1 MASFKEEKMD
11 MRIALAFA
19 LPIGLGLAALGG
31 ALGLGKAIA
40 GAIEAMGRQPEIS
53 TKILINMVLGCAL
66 IEAVVIYV
74 LVFSFIL
81 YGKL

>member
-1 MASFKEEKMD
+1 MD
-11 MRIALAFA
+11 MKVALSFA
-19 LPIGLGLAALGG
+19 LPLGLGIAALGG

-40 GAIEAMGRQPEIS
+40 AAMDAMGRQPEIS

-74 LVFSFIL
+74 LVYSFIL

>member
-1 MASFKEEKMD
+1 MD
-11 MRIALAFA
+11 MKVALALA
-19 LPIGLGLAALGG
+19 LPLGLGIAALGG

-40 GAIEAMGRQPEIS
+40 AAMDAMGRQPEIS

-74 LVFSFIL
+74 LVYSFIL